1 LGADK
6 NSGGET
12 IVPELQISGWTK
24 EEDEESSSTF
34 RFKT

>member
-12 IVPELQISGWTK
+12 IVLELQISGWTK